1 MDVDGKLA
9 FLQQPCASK
18 VPSHHSLIMLGGL
31 GFGDSELYEYY
42 RHVLEIEVG
51 RLDSGHWV

>member
-1 MDVDGKLA
+1 MERCLPY
-9 FLQQPCASK
+9 LIYASK

-42 RHVLEIEVG
+42 RHVLEIEAILG
-51 RLDSGHWV
+51 R